1 MDPRDRTMNL
11 GLFGLAAIAWILVG
25 IVVTTR
31 DPRVDSAAGLLG
43 AGLMGIAVG
52 LTCVPCSGS
61 WSSAD
66 TGGSRIV
73 ETGSER
79 SAAARGWRSS

>member
-52 LTCVPCSGS
+52 LTCIPLFWLVVFGLH
-61 WSSAD
+61 
-66 TGGSRIV
+66 GRIAY
-73 ETGSER
+73 R
-79 SAAARGWRSS
+79 